1 MSRNLLTIL
10 AISTLLASSL
20 SALAQ
25 PATEQVAIKV
35 FYGDLDLSKAAG
47 MQTLRSRLRIA
58 SLQVCGSDRGALRI
72 GTIDPER
79 CRQDAMTNAMEAI
92 GAHRVLADNRP
103 AN

>member
-1 MSRNLLTIL
+1 MTRNFLSIITMS
-10 AISTLLASSL
+10 ALLASSL

-25 PATEQVAIKV
+25 PATEHVAIKV

-47 MQTLRSRLRIA
+47 LQTLRSRLRVA

-72 GTIDPER
+72 GTIDPEQ
-79 CRQDAMTNAMEAI
+79 CRQDAMTNALDAI
-92 GAHRVLADNRP
+92 GKAQHRVLA